1 MKQHPFE
8 KLGIDED
15 FNPYYKEQE
24 IREPNPVQKKVIP
37 KIMEESSV
45 LCVAQTGTGKTL
57 SYALPISELIKCIED
72 ENGLSRKK
80 SKPMAIIIAP
90 TKELVVQIEQVFKDI
105 SHHVKLRIRSLVG
118 GQRNKMTKSLKDQ
131 SYEILVATPNKLLKL
146 VKNKEVHFT
155 DLKYLVFDEADT
167 LFDMGFKK
175 DVEGLLHNVKY
186 DNTAIHLFSA
196 TLPQSVE
203 DFLITHFKKKKLT
216 KLTFDESHKV
226 QGKIDTFNIYVSPK
240 EKLSM
245 VKAFIE
251 KTAKGRGIIFAN
263 QKNHVDEIA
272 NFLKK
277 EMPTLKYRSLHGD
290 MTQKDRL
297 AAHKSFVEKK
307 SQILIATDVAA
318 RGIDIKDLKWVFN
331 YSLPRSAE
339 FYLHRSG
346 RTARAGK
353 QGLVYNLV
361 THFDSKMIGF
371 INEAIKK
378 QSNLDLEFISQ
389 DIIKS
394 KDKAQVQRVN
404 KKKTG
409 KKVKT
414 KRVKITKRTRFS

>member
-1 MKQHPFE
+1 MSKHPFE

-15 FNPYYKEQE
+15 FNPYYKEHE
-24 IREPNPVQKKVIP
+24 IKEPNEVQKKIIP
-37 KIMEESSV
+37 KIMEEKSV

-57 SYALPISELIKCIED
+57 SYALPISELIKLIED
-72 ENGLSRKK
+72 EEGLSRKK
-80 SKPMAIIIAP
+80 SKPYAVIVAP

-105 SHHVKLRIRSLVG
+105 SHHVKLRIRSLIG
-118 GQRNKMTKSLKDQ
+118 GQRNRMTKSLKDQ

-146 VKNKEVHFT
+146 IKNKEVHFS
-155 DLKYLVFDEADT
+155 DLKYLIFDEADT

-203 DFLITHFKKKKLT
+203 DFLITHFKKKELQKI
-216 KLTFDESHKV
+216 TFDESHKV

-240 EKLSM
+240 EKLGM

-251 KTAKGRGIIFAN
+251 RTASGRGIIFAN
-263 QKNHVDEIA
+263 QKNHVEEIDA
-272 NFLKK
+272 FIKK
-277 EMPTLKYRSLHGD
+277 EIPTLKYKILHGD
-290 MTQKDRL
+290 LAQKDRL
-297 AAHKSFVEKK
+297 AAHKSFVDKK
-307 SQILIATDVAA
+307 IQILIATDVAA

-346 RTARAGK
+346 RVARAGK
-353 QGLVYNLV
+353 KGSVYNLV

-371 INEAIKK
+371 INEAIKG

-389 DIIKS
+389 DIIKN
-394 KDKAQVQRVN
+394 KVDKR
-404 KKKTG
+404 KKKVA
-409 KKVKT
+409 KKTKT
-414 KRVKITKRTRFS
+414 KRVKITKRTRM